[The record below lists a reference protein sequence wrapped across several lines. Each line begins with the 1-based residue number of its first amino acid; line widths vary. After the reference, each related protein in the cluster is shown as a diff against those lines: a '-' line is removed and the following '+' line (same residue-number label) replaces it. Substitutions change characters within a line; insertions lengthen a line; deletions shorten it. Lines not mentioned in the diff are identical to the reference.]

1 MSPFLYGLAINR
13 GRLSNSFEIL
23 WYGNKLNRAPLIS
36 LIIFRA
42 FLAVIFLM
50 ALLLRYFEFSYWAL
64 LILFLAGG
72 LFYFISRYDILK
84 FAKME
89 KLFFENFNQKD
100 EHQRRIAPITTSV
113 KKKMANRDIHLE
125 NILVSSNCMYA
136 GMKLKDIPFR
146 SEFGVN
152 IVKIKRGKKEIPIP
166 TAEDYIYP
174 GDKILALGTDSQ
186 IAAFMNVMSNFDDD
200 DAEDTTNV
208 GVYSFKLSDKSY
220 LTNMTIQMARTR
232 DSGCLIIG
240 IDRANNSITNPN
252 PDFIFQAGDIV
263 WMVGEKE
270 KCEWFF

>member
-50 ALLLRYFEFSYWAL
+50 ALLFRYFEFSYWAL

-252 PDFIFQAGDIV
+252 PDFIFQADRKSV
-263 WMVGEKE
+263 V
-270 KCEWFF
+270 